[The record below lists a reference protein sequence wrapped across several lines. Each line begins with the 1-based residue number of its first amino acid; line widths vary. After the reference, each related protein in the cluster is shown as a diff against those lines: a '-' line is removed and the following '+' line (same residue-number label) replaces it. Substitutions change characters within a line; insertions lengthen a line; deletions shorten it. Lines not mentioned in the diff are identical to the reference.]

1 MDFPILF
8 QVPGVAKG
16 RRAQGEVMLRNK
28 QLCSSCREISK
39 VQPTTFTIPDNM
51 KRSFQNYMDHRMSP
65 HQSQVLMSDFPY
77 NDTPTENIHYKLP
90 LVGSRIAVFHELLL
104 EAYRTLQETQPL
116 PRKESKGKTMK
127 H

>member
-1 MDFPILF
+1 MSSETALG
-8 QVPGVAKG
+8 QVIPA
-16 RRAQGEVMLRNK
+16 RNAN
-28 QLCSSCREISK
+28 LAATPCVSK
-39 VQPTTFTIPDNM
+39 YETVPWITDTSLVNKPLVLSLP
-51 KRSFQNYMDHRMSP
+51 KRMSP
-65 HQSQVLMSDFPY
+65 HQSQVLTSDFPY